1 MSISS
6 PNTFIRLKDVAKYFQ
21 MGALTVHALTG
32 VNLEIEYASFT
43 IIMGP
48 SGSGKS
54 TLLYLIGGLDR
65 PTSGEIHING
75 DLIEAMDENQLAR
88 YRRKNV
94 GFIFQSFNLLPSMT
108 AVENVAFP
116 LRFARVSRKAR
127 QKRAFELL
135 ELVGLADRAFHKP
148 AELSGGQQQ
157 RVAIA
162 RAMANN
168 PSLILADEPT
178 GNLDT
183 AGGFSVMQALKDLH
197 NLGTTVIVVTH
208 DDRNRSFGT
217 RTCFIIDGQI
227 VDETTYREGI
237 TLAGG
242 NVSASGP

>member
-1 MSISS
+1 MTT
-6 PNTFIRLKDVAKYFQ
+6 PPADNFIRLRDVAKQFQ
-21 MGALTVHALTG
+21 MGTLTVHALTG
-32 VNLEIEYASFT
+32 VNLDIEHGSFT

-75 DLIEAMDENQLAR
+75 DLIEGMDENQLAR
-88 YRRKNV
+88 YRRTNV
-94 GFIFQSFNLLPSMT
+94 GFIFQSFNLLTSMT
-108 AVENVAFP
+108 ALENVAFP
-116 LRFARVSRKAR
+116 LRFARVGLKTRR
-127 QKRAFELL
+127 KRAQELL
-135 ELVGLADRAFHKP
+135 ELVGLADRANHKP

-162 RAMANN
+162 RAMVNN

-183 AGGFSVMQALKDLH
+183 TGGLSVMQALKDLH

-208 DDRNRSFGT
+208 DDRNRPFGT
-217 RTCFIIDGQI
+217 RTCFIIDGRI
-227 VDETTYREGI
+227 VDETAYREGI
-237 TLAGG
+237 NLS
-242 NVSASGP
+242 NKNNSESVN